1 MQLETI
7 QTRHHFGDSQIE
19 VSNLGLGAAQIG
31 DKEISD
37 EDAGT
42 LLNRALDMGITLF
55 DTARGYG
62 LSEERVGRH
71 LSWRR
76 HDFTLCTKVG
86 YGVEGHEDWTPG
98 CIEAGVERA
107 LRALRT
113 DYIDIV
119 LLHSCPKQT
128 LDNDALIEALLR
140 QRERGLVRVIG
151 YSGENDELKAAARVA
166 SFGALECSVN
176 ITDQRSLEDPLPAAF
191 GLGMGVI
198 AKRPVANAP
207 WRFETRPDG
216 HYAEVYWDRSKAMN
230 LEAIRAKWGLS
241 WQQLALRFVLS
252 HAQVHSCIVGTSSID
267 HLHDNVRIANE
278 GPLPLELIEELR
290 RTFKSHDQGWV
301 GQI

>member
-31 DKEISD
+31 DEAISD
-37 EDAGT
+37 EEAGT

-151 YSGENDELKAAARVA
+151 YSGENDALKAAARVA

-191 GLGMGVI
+191 GQGMGVI

-301 GQI
+301 GQT

>member
-7 QTRHHFGDSQIE
+7 HTRRHFGDSEIE
-19 VSNLGLGAAQIG
+19 VSHLGLGAAQIG
-31 DKEISD
+31 DDHISD
-37 EDAGT
+37 EDAGA
-42 LLNRALDMGITLF
+42 LLNRAVDMGVTLI

-76 HDFTLCTKVG
+76 HDVTICTKVG
-86 YGVEGHEDWTPG
+86 YGVEGHQDWTPG

-107 LRALRT
+107 LRAMRT
-113 DYIDIV
+113 DYLDIV
-119 LLHSCPKQT
+119 LLHSCPKHI
-128 LDNDALIEALLR
+128 LANDALIDALLR

-151 YSGENDELKAAARVA
+151 YSGENDELKAAALEAR
-166 SFGALECSVN
+166 FGALECSVN
-176 ITDQRSLEDPLPAAF
+176 ITDQRSLGDPLRAAF
-191 GLGMGVI
+191 GQGMGII
-198 AKRPVANAP
+198 AKRPLANAP
-207 WRFETRPDG
+207 WRFEQRPDG

-252 HAQVHSCIVGTSSID
+252 HAQVHSCIVGTSSIE

-278 GPLPLELIEELR
+278 GALPMELVEELE
-290 RTFKSHDQGWV
+290 RTFRSHDQGWI